1 MPASVIAA
9 SAAKSLRQDQMLTR
23 LARQFQTTRE
33 QVKARLKELRN
44 STRPSRFRQ
53 DEAHQNTN
61 EVDFSKFDIKEAEL
75 LQLILT
81 EPALADIAIE
91 RVSPEQFAFGPL
103 KEIFETIGEFFHDGR
118 EASYESVMLHV
129 DDPVLKNVVEYLLEE
144 ATKKQA
150 AANANN
156 TGIELAVDAQL
167 ESVIEAFNRQQIQ
180 SAQQANIS
188 KLQQPSLEADEEAMA
203 LEDLLRQTR
212 QRQGLTAPT
221 DG

>member
-1 MPASVIAA
+1 
-9 SAAKSLRQDQMLTR
+9 
-23 LARQFQTTRE
+23 
-33 QVKARLKELRN
+33 
-44 STRPSRFRQ
+44 
-53 DEAHQNTN
+53 
-61 EVDFSKFDIKEAEL
+61 
-75 LQLILT
+75 
-81 EPALADIAIE
+81 
-91 RVSPEQFAFGPL
+91 
-103 KEIFETIGEFFHDGR
+103 
-118 EASYESVMLHV
+118 MLHV

-180 SAQQANIS
+180 SVQQANIS

-212 QRQGLTAPT
+212 QRQGLIAPT